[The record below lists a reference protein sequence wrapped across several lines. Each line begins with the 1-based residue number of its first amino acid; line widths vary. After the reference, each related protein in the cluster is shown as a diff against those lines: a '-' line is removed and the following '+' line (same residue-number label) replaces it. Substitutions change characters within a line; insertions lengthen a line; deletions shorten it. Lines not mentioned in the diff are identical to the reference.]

1 MEAYLLKLGIFR
13 VDWYSW
19 ELPKG
24 LSKDEDL
31 EASDSPLRCWQE
43 ATAARV
49 VGSCW
54 RAQARSRVLEAEES
68 DMMRLSI
75 AVIAGRWVEGRRV
88 EGGREQLNDTTGG
101 IR

>member
-1 MEAYLLKLGIFR
+1 MYLPKLGIFR
-13 VDWYSW
+13 VDWYSL

-24 LSKDEDL
+24 LSKEEDL

-54 RAQARSRVLEAEES
+54 RAQARSRVLEAEER
-68 DMMRLSI
+68 DMMRLAI
-75 AVIAGRWVEGRRV
+75 ATNCGEVRGERMI
-88 EGGREQLNDTTGG
+88 D
-101 IR
+101 